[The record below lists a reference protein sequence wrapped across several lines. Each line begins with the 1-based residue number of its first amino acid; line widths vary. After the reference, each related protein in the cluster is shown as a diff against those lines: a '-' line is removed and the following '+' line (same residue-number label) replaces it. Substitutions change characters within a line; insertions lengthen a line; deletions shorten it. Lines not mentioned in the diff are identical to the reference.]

1 MRKINKVRIFT
12 NNTAKSSN
20 VVLELKKA
28 LEDFNFEIVDQ
39 DYDLAIAVGGDG
51 SFLRMVR
58 SNNFNSTR
66 N

>member
-28 LEDFNFEIVDQ
+28 LEDFNFETTFE
-39 DYDLAIAVGGDG
+39 DLAVLLVNILTLLI
-51 SFLRMVR
+51 FLII
-58 SNNFNSTR
+58 
-66 N
+66 